1 VPISKENLPVELML
15 FIRVLLRRWLLVA
28 IPVVIAAA
36 VAVPALL
43 APASASGGGYSTVIR
58 YTAAQVIEA
67 IPGRDGDFQDVW
79 LASELAVNA
88 FTEWIRSGSFRD
100 EVRARLPADVAERVN
115 AGTFGADNERSI
127 GQLFIAATDAAT
139 LEQFAEAA
147 QSVLTT
153 QTGAYFPQLGGQ
165 PAQVTLLDRPEISAA
180 PAPITSRLGP
190 LIQLAVALLGGI
202 GLAFLVEYLDPYIY
216 RRDQLDAL
224 DLRVVA
230 VVPTH
235 RGRR

>member
-1 VPISKENLPVELML
+1 MELML

-100 EVRARLPADVAERVN
+100 EVRALLTADVAERVN

-127 GQLFIAATDAAT
+127 GQLFIAAADAAA
-139 LEQFAEAA
+139 LEQFADAA
-147 QSVLTT
+147 QTVLTT
-153 QTGAYFPQLGGQ
+153 QTGTYFPQLGGQ
-165 PAQVTLLDRPEISAA
+165 PAQVTLLDRPEINAA

-224 DLRVVA
+224 DMRVVA

-235 RGRR
+235 RGKR

>member
-100 EVRARLPADVAERVN
+100 EVRALLPAEVAERVN

-139 LEQFAEAA
+139 LEQLADAA
-147 QSVLTT
+147 QTVLTT
-153 QTGAYFPQLGGQ
+153 QTGTYFPQLGGQ
-165 PAQVTLLDRPEISAA
+165 PAQVTLLDRPEINAA

-202 GLAFLVEYLDPYIY
+202 GLAFLVEYLDPFIY

>member
-1 VPISKENLPVELML
+1 MPISKENLPVELML

-100 EVRARLPADVAERVN
+100 EVRALLTADVAERVN

-127 GQLFIAATDAAT
+127 GQLFIAAADAAA
-139 LEQFAEAA
+139 LEQFADAA
-147 QSVLTT
+147 QTVLTT
-153 QTGAYFPQLGGQ
+153 QTGTYFPQLGGQ
-165 PAQVTLLDRPEISAA
+165 PAQVTLLDRPEINAA

-202 GLAFLVEYLDPYIY
+202 GLAFLVEYLDPFIY

>member
-1 VPISKENLPVELML
+1 MELML

-100 EVRARLPADVAERVN
+100 EVRALLTADVAERVN

-127 GQLFIAATDAAT
+127 GQLFIAAADAAA
-139 LEQFAEAA
+139 LEQFADAA
-147 QSVLTT
+147 QTVLTT
-153 QTGAYFPQLGGQ
+153 QTGTYFPQLGGQ
-165 PAQVTLLDRPEISAA
+165 PAQVTLLDRPEINAA

-202 GLAFLVEYLDPYIY
+202 GLAFLVEYLDPFIY

>member
-1 VPISKENLPVELML
+1 MELML
-15 FIRVLLRRWLLVA
+15 FIRVLLRRGLLVA

-100 EVRARLPADVAERVN
+100 EVRALLTADVAERVN

-127 GQLFIAATDAAT
+127 GQLFIAAADAAA
-139 LEQFAEAA
+139 LEQFADAA
-147 QSVLTT
+147 QTVLTT
-153 QTGAYFPQLGGQ
+153 QTGTYFPQLGGQ
-165 PAQVTLLDRPEISAA
+165 PAQVTLLDRPEINAA

-190 LIQLAVALLGGI
+190 LIQLAVALLGGF
-202 GLAFLVEYLDPYIY
+202 GLAFLVEYLDPFIY

>member
-1 VPISKENLPVELML
+1 MELML

-43 APASASGGGYSTVIR
+43 APSNASGGGYSTVIR

-88 FTEWIRSGSFRD
+88 FTEWVRSGSFRD
-100 EVRARLPADVAERVN
+100 EVRALLPADTAGRVN

-127 GQLFIAATDAAT
+127 GQLFIAAADAAT

-147 QSVLTT
+147 QTVLTT

-165 PAQVTLLDRPEISAA
+165 PAQVTLLDRPEINAA

-190 LIQLAVALLGGI
+190 LLQLAVALLGGI
-202 GLAFLVEYLDPYIY
+202 GLAFLVEYLDPFIY

>member
-1 VPISKENLPVELML
+1 VELML

-100 EVRARLPADVAERVN
+100 EVRALLTADVAERVN

-127 GQLFIAATDAAT
+127 GQLFIAAADAAA
-139 LEQFAEAA
+139 LEQFADAA
-147 QSVLTT
+147 QTVLTT
-153 QTGAYFPQLGGQ
+153 QTGTYFPQLGGQ
-165 PAQVTLLDRPEISAA
+165 PAQVTLLDRPEINAA

-190 LIQLAVALLGGI
+190 LIQLAVALLGGF
-202 GLAFLVEYLDPYIY
+202 GLAFLVEYLDPFIY